1 MKELKMF
8 DASLAGSGLHPLRP
22 THLEV
27 LQVNVGKVCNQSC
40 RHCHVEAGP
49 NRTEEM
55 TRETMQ
61 ACLDAMSRGN
71 IQVLDITGGAPELN
85 PNFRW
90 LVEQARRLD
99 RQVIDRS
106 NLTILTLPG
115 FEDLPA
121 FLAEQRVTIVASLPC
136 YLGDNVDAQR
146 GKGTFDRSVSALL
159 GFAARFS
166 ARISMRRT

>member
-61 ACLDAMSRGN
+61 ACLDAMSR
-71 IQVLDITGGAPELN
+71 
-85 PNFRW
+85 
-90 LVEQARRLD
+90 
-99 RQVIDRS
+99 
-106 NLTILTLPG
+106 
-115 FEDLPA
+115 
-121 FLAEQRVTIVASLPC
+121 
-136 YLGDNVDAQR
+136 
-146 GKGTFDRSVSALL
+146 
-159 GFAARFS
+159 
-166 ARISMRRT
+166 